1 MDLNGGRYT
10 ERELYGGTK
19 VATLDNDIKD
29 IKPTSPKVDVSD
41 NVLMDTSIKK
51 VMQKNRELH
60 KQLYLEKE
68 KSKKLEAENKSLLRK
83 LKKIKN
89 NEL

>member
-1 MDLNGGRYT
+1 MDLNSGRYT
-10 ERELYGGTK
+10 ERGLYGGTK
-19 VATLDNDIKD
+19 VTLDNDVKD
-29 IKPTSPKVDVSD
+29 IKPTSPKVDNAD
-41 NVLMDTSIKK
+41 NILMDTSIKK

-68 KSKKLEAENKSLLRK
+68 KNKKLEDENKSLLRK

>member
-1 MDLNGGRYT
+1 MDLNNGRYT
-10 ERELYGGTK
+10 ERGLYGGTK
-19 VATLDNDIKD
+19 VTLDNDVKD
-29 IKPTSPKVDVSD
+29 IKPTSPKVDNAD
-41 NVLMDTSIKK
+41 NILMDTSIKK

-68 KSKKLEAENKSLLRK
+68 KNKKLEDENKSLLRK

>member
-1 MDLNGGRYT
+1 MDLNSGRYT
-10 ERELYGGTK
+10 ERGLYGGIK
-19 VATLDNDIKD
+19 VTLDNDVKD
-29 IKPTSPKVDVSD
+29 IKPTSPKVDNAD
-41 NVLMDTSIKK
+41 NILMDTSIKK

-68 KSKKLEAENKSLLRK
+68 KNKKLEDENKSLLRK

>member
-1 MDLNGGRYT
+1 MDLNNGRYT
-10 ERELYGGTK
+10 ERGLYGGTK
-19 VATLDNDIKD
+19 VTLDNDVKD
-29 IKPTSPKVDVSD
+29 IKPTSPKVDNAD
-41 NVLMDTSIKK
+41 NILMDTSIKK

-68 KSKKLEAENKSLLRK
+68 KNKKLEAENKSLLRK

>member
-1 MDLNGGRYT
+1 
-10 ERELYGGTK
+10 
-19 VATLDNDIKD
+19 
-29 IKPTSPKVDVSD
+29 
-41 NVLMDTSIKK
+41 MDTSIKK

-68 KSKKLEAENKSLLRK
+68 KNKKLEAENKSLLRK

>member
-1 MDLNGGRYT
+1 MELNKRHNNEQY
-10 ERELYGGTK
+10 LYGGSK
-19 VATLDNDIKD
+19 VTLDNEIKEV
-29 IKPTSPKVDVSD
+29 KPTVPKVDVSK
-41 NVLMDTSIKK
+41 NILMDTSIKR

-68 KSKKLEAENKSLLRK
+68 KNKKLEAENKSLSNK

-89 NEL
+89 KEL